1 MLHTG
6 PLGLELLTHFEGF
19 KTEAYRCPAG
29 VWTIGYGTTFID
41 GQPVTEGMTGTL
53 EDAQRWLASDL
64 QKFEPTVR
72 SSSRVDLLQHEF
84 DALVC
89 FVYNIGAGAF
99 VGSTIARKLLTPS
112 TSGTSHIVEDNFVRW
127 NKARVNGVLTA
138 LPGLTRRRKAE
149 YHLFSTGTNQFHFPE

>member
-1 MLHTG
+1 M
-6 PLGLELLTHFEGF
+6 ELLTHFEGF

-64 QKFEPTVR
+64 RKFEPTVR
-72 SSSRVDLLQHEF
+72 SASRVDLLQHEF

-89 FVYNIGAGAF
+89 LVYNIGAGGF
-99 VGSTIARKLLTPS
+99 GGSTIVRKLLNPS
-112 TSGTSHIVEDNFVRW
+112 TSGTANISEANFVAW
-127 NKARVNGVLTA
+127 NKATVNGVLTV